1 MDLKDKIKKNSSN
14 EYGYAPVR
22 QSGADRNSFVSGN
35 TRNRNPNRQ
44 PPRSVQ
50 YQSEAFENEQQ
61 NAIQEQQFVQP
72 NNGFIPQSGSNI
84 MQSSLPQQPTFQEQ
98 PSYMPNAEFIPQ
110 MQNVVSAQQPITE
123 KNDNASD
130 YDFNSLFDSKN
141 EESTS
146 NQQIIT
152 PKEAEK
158 NPQKES
164 IAEDV
169 SKSVDLEEIK
179 NNFFEIFT
187 SLFQRYDID
196 KLLIM
201 ENKIYTVNFVSE
213 TENEIFDEI
222 IDENVINKFTTNFI
236 HNGHYSTLLENGC
249 KIEVLTQ
256 PIASETAIVVS
267 KISTDM
273 VLDDEFITI
282 LFEFLNKGKNVAI
295 LSPIALETLF
305 KITSDYFER
314 NLCVT
319 INEPIKTVNNV
330 SFKEDDENPSLKTV
344 YSVSKKIEPDNILVF
359 SPIDLFSTINFMKK
373 NNSVVLFSETD
384 TPSDFVN
391 SDVFNALGGS
401 NEYNRISILKS
412 IDIIFTVV
420 ETKSGF
426 IKYTATQ
433 LLSPTNKS
441 HINKIKR
448 IIGDSEIDNNK
459 IYFYNLFEKEV

>member
-1 MDLKDKIKKNSSN
+1 MDLKDKIKKNSSS

-22 QSGADRNSFVSGN
+22 QSGADRNNFVSGS
-35 TRNRNPNRQ
+35 TRNRNLNRQ

-50 YQSEAFENEQQ
+50 YQPETLENEQP
-61 NAIQEQQFVQP
+61 NAFFEQQYVPQ
-72 NNGFIPQSGSNI
+72 NENFIPQSIPVQNTT
-84 MQSSLPQQPTFQEQ
+84 QQFQQPTFQGQ
-98 PSYMPNAEFIPQ
+98 PVSSPNADFTPP
-110 MQNVVSAQQPITE
+110 MQNTVPVQQPVVE
-123 KNDNASD
+123 ENNNQD

-141 EESTS
+141 EEHSTS
-146 NQQIIT
+146 QSSSHFE
-152 PKEAEK
+152 KETQDEDISVEK
-158 NPQKES
+158 TTETIDLDEVES
-164 IAEDV
+164 
-169 SKSVDLEEIK
+169 K
-179 NNFFEIFT
+179 FFEIFT

-213 TENEIFDEI
+213 TENEIFEET
-222 IDENVINKFTTNFI
+222 IDSDTINKFATHFV
-236 HNGHYSTLLENGC
+236 HNGHYSTLLDNGC
-249 KIEVLTQ
+249 KIEVLAK
-256 PIASETAIVVS
+256 PISAEITIVAS

-282 LFEFLNKGKNVAI
+282 LFEFLNKNKNVVI

-319 INEPIKTVNNV
+319 INEPIKTLNNV
-330 SFKEDDENPSLKTV
+330 SFKENNDNPSLKTV
-344 YSVSKKIEPDNILVF
+344 YSVTKKIEPDNVLVF
-359 SPIDLFSTINFMKK
+359 SPIDLFSTVGFMKK

-384 TPSDFVN
+384 TPSDFIN
-391 SDVFNALGGS
+391 ADIFNALGGS
-401 NEYNRISILKS
+401 SEYNRISVLKS